1 MWNLK
6 ETFLELLGEL
16 GTVEL
21 NTLSKCYVFK
31 KNIGKVNLPTLPN
44 EFAYSLFNSHNKLTV
59 GKLIIY
65 FQSDEVLANLT
76 LDYQVSLS
84 DKALGNTFTKL
95 YSGIKEDLSYL
106 EDLSISYHKYA
117 EKLLKSMSSK
127 NIDIDKLDAVKKSID
142 NLNIKDNNE
151 N

>member
-1 MWNLK
+1 MWNNK
-6 ETFLELLGEL
+6 EDSLELLGEL
-16 GTVEL
+16 GKVEL
-21 NTLSKCYVFK
+21 NTLSKCYVLK
-31 KNIGKVNLPTLPN
+31 KYIGKVNLPTLPV
-44 EFAYSLFNSHNKLTV
+44 EFAYSLFNSENKLKV

-65 FQSDEVLANLT
+65 FQLDEVMANLT

-84 DKALGNTFTKL
+84 DKALGNNFTKL

-127 NIDIDKLDAVKKSID
+127 NIDELDAVKKSI
-142 NLNIKDNNE
+142 NKLNIKDNNE

>member
-1 MWNLK
+1 MWNNK
-6 ETFLELLGEL
+6 EHSLDLLGEL

-21 NTLSKCYVFK
+21 NILSKCYVFK
-31 KNIGKVNLPTLPN
+31 KNIGKVNLPTLPI
-44 EFAYSLFNSHNKLTV
+44 EFAYSLFNSENKLKV

-65 FQSDEVLANLT
+65 FQLDEVMANLT

-84 DKALGNTFTKL
+84 DKALTANTFTKL

-106 EDLSISYHKYA
+106 EDLSISYHKYV

-127 NIDIDKLDAVKKSID
+127 NIDELDAVKKSID
-142 NLNIKDNNE
+142 KLNIKDNNE